1 MEDSVVFIKIHKMST
16 FPEYVQKQLCII
28 PLQGPNSNNSSG
40 SAKGIQ
46 KPLVVPIAKIRE
58 F

>member
-1 MEDSVVFIKIHKMST
+1 MST
-16 FPEYVQKQLCII
+16 LPEYVQKQLCII
-28 PLQGPNSNNSSG
+28 PLQGPNSNISSG
-40 SAKGIQ
+40 SAKCTQ